1 MIRNYIKIAFRNLW
15 KYKGYSALNI
25 FGLAIGITCASLI
38 FLWIEDEVN
47 FDGIFSNNENIY
59 RIMEHQSYEGEWRTF
74 GSTPAPLAPAFKEE
88 VPGVSH
94 IARTRES
101 EMLFSLKDKKII
113 ENGLYADPDLVDIF
127 QLDFIQGNKDEVFSN
142 INTVVISEKIA
153 QRFFGN
159 DKNIVDKSIK
169 LNDAQN
175 YMITGV
181 FKDLPENVTLKFDW
195 LTSFETHAKEKEW
208 IDEWGNN
215 TVETYI
221 TLKPNANV
229 EAIDSKLRTFIE
241 KRTGDAET
249 KAFLFAMTDWHLRAN
264 FEDGKQAGG
273 SIIYVRLFSIIAWI
287 ILIIACINFMNLAT
301 AKSGKRANEVGV
313 RKALGAKKRSL
324 FSQFILESM
333 LLTTIA
339 VILSIGLLTLILPQ
353 FNLIVDKQL
362 ALGLGKPLH
371 LAALAFIILF
381 CGFLAGSYPALYMAS
396 LRPVAILK
404 GKMLKQGSTE
414 VVRKSLVVTQF
425 VFSVVLIIGTLL
437 VYQQIQHVMGRQL
450 GYNKDN
456 LITMKIQ
463 GPMVEDFGR
472 IKNELINTGYV
483 ENTALNSF
491 ETLSIGN
498 NTSSPTWKG
507 KDENADIL
515 ISYRLISPEFIS
527 TAKMKI
533 IDGRDFRPNEEAN
546 TSNTIITESLAKLMG
561 SSSAVGKT
569 IDFWDMKLTVVG
581 VIEDFQYGDM
591 YGKSDPVVFLNYP
604 EGAQYLYIRIAGD
617 KSTADALTA
626 IQGVMQKNNPAYPF
640 EYSFVDE
647 GYQAKFKSETLVAK
661 LSRIFAILAIFISCL
676 GLFGLAAYT
685 AEQRSKEIGIR
696 KVLGADVAGIAKLLS
711 KDFLKLVLIAIFIAV
726 PIAWWGMHK
735 WLQSFAYRIEITW
748 WVFAIAGITAI
759 GIALVTV
766 SFQAI
771 KAAIANPVKSLRTE

>member
-1 MIRNYIKIAFRNLW
+1 MIRNYFKIAFRNLW
-15 KYKGYSALNI
+15 KYKGYSVLNI

-113 ENGLYADPDLVDIF
+113 ENGLYADPDLIDIF
-127 QLDFIQGNKDEVFSN
+127 QLDFIQGNKDEIFSN
-142 INTVVISEKIA
+142 INTVVISENIA

-159 DKNIVDKSIK
+159 DKTIVGKSIK
-169 LNDAQN
+169 LDDAQN
-175 YMITGV
+175 YTITGV

-215 TVETYI
+215 TVETYLS
-221 TLKPNANV
+221 LKPNANV

-241 KRTGDAET
+241 KRTGDEET

-324 FSQFILESM
+324 FFQFILESM

-339 VILSIGLLTLILPQ
+339 VILSIGLLTLVLPQ

-371 LAALAFIILF
+371 LAALTFIILF

-396 LRPVAILK
+396 LKPVAILK

-456 LITMKIQ
+456 LITMKVQ

-491 ETLSIGN
+491 ETLSVGN

-561 SSSAVGKT
+561 PSSAVGKT

-711 KDFLKLVLIAIFIAV
+711 KDFLKLVLIAILIAV

>member
-1 MIRNYIKIAFRNLW
+1 MFKNYFKIAFRNLW
-15 KYKGYSALNI
+15 KFKGYSALNI

-38 FLWIEDEVN
+38 FLWVEDEVN
-47 FDGIFSNNENIY
+47 FDGIFSNKENIY

-159 DKNIVDKSIK
+159 DKNIVGKSIK
-169 LNDAQN
+169 LDDAQN
-175 YMITGV
+175 YTITGV

-249 KAFLFAMTDWHLRAN
+249 KAFLFAMADWHLRAD

-273 SIIYVRLFSIIAWI
+273 GIVYVRLFSIIAWI

-339 VILSIGLLTLILPQ
+339 VILSIGLLALILPQ

-362 ALGLGKPLH
+362 SLGLGKPLH
-371 LAALAFIILF
+371 LAALTFIILF

-414 VVRKSLVVTQF
+414 VIRKSLVVTQF

-456 LITMKIQ
+456 LITMKVQ

-491 ETLSIGN
+491 ETLSVGN

-533 IDGRDFRPNEEAN
+533 IDGRDFRPNEQAN
-546 TSNTIITESLAKLMG
+546 TSNAIITESLAQLMG
-561 SSSAVGKT
+561 PSSAVGKT
-569 IDFWDMKLTVVG
+569 IDFWDMQLKVVG

-604 EGAQYLYIRIAGD
+604 EGAQYLYIRIAEN

-626 IQGVMQKNNPAYPF
+626 IQGVMEKNNPAYPF
-640 EYSFVDE
+640 QYSFVDE

-661 LSRIFAILAIFISCL
+661 LSRVFAILAIFISCL

-696 KVLGADVAGIAKLLS
+696 KVLGADVAGIVKLLS
-711 KDFLKLVLIAIFIAV
+711 KDFLKLVFIAILIAV
-726 PIAWWGMHK
+726 PIAWWAMHK
-735 WLQSFAYRIEITW
+735 WLQGFAYRIEIDW
-748 WVFAIAGITAI
+748 WIFAIAGIAAI
-759 GIALVTV
+759 FIALFTV

-771 KAAIANPVKSLRTE
+771 KAAIMNPVKSLRTE